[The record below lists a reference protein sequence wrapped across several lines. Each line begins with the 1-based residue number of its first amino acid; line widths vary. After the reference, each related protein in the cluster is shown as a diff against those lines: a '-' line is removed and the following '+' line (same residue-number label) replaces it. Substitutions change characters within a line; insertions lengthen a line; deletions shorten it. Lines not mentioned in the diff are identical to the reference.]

1 MKVSQATKYCLDYH
15 VHNSKK
21 NTAVNYRVLLS
32 RFNEQFNDRD
42 LQSITPEEIL
52 TFLTR
57 LNGDTKQTTKRLRY
71 ALLNAFYNLIK
82 NTLDETISNPC
93 DTLLLKKIYRCTK
106 GIQWTIFEK
115 ETIDEIIFKTAKLR
129 NRLMLEL
136 MARGGMRIG
145 EVLTI
150 RVRDVEGRKI
160 MLRAPKS
167 GRESEVVFIPQ
178 KVADRLKDY
187 IRVNNIDPD
196 QRIFPLTYA
205 GGREVVRRAGKLAG
219 VTLKSHDLRRH
230 AATYASRAGTPIE
243 IVSKVILRHGNL
255 STTQCYLGKVSD
267 TEAVRW
273 IENLYG

>member
-1 MKVSQATKYCLDYH
+1 MPKIP
-15 VHNSKK
+15 KK
-21 NTAVNYRVLLS
+21 NTSVNYQVLLS
-32 RFNEQFNDRD
+32 RFNEQFSERD

-71 ALLNAFYNLIK
+71 ALLNAFFNLIK
-82 NTLDETISNPC
+82 NTVYEKIPNPC
-93 DTLLLKKIYRCTK
+93 DTLMLRKIFRSTR

-115 ETIDEIIFKTAKLR
+115 ETIDEIIFKTTKLR

-150 RVRDVEGRKI
+150 RPRDVDSRKI
-160 MLRAPKS
+160 ILRAPKS

-178 KVADRLKDY
+178 KVADRLKEY
-187 IRVNNIDPD
+187 IRINNIDPD
-196 QRIFPLTYA
+196 QCIFPLTYG

-219 VTLKSHDLRRH
+219 VSLKSHDLRRH
-230 AATYASRAGTPIE
+230 AATYASRSGTPIE
-243 IVSKVILRHGNL
+243 IVSKVILRHANL
-255 STTQCYLGKVSD
+255 ATTQRYLGKVSD

-273 IENLYG
+273 IESLYG